1 MHPHGKDLAKSNAG
15 RGGFIA
21 AAVLG
26 AVHAAF
32 SIYWAQGG
40 TWLVWSLGS
49 SLLETFEGRQWV
61 LFPVGVVK
69 LIAAVAPLV
78 LAHRGRPGRRLMH
91 AACWLGAGVLIVWG
105 GVNAVVG
112 NLVLAGVIRPESGY
126 DHPGMV
132 GHAYLWDPLFL
143 AWGVAVA
150 LGMFHSQRRVHG
162 QVSSP
167 R

>member
-1 MHPHGKDLAKSNAG
+1 MHPQSSGLTNGDAG
-15 RGGFIA
+15 RGSFIA

-26 AVHAAF
+26 TIHAVF
-32 SIYWAQGG
+32 SIYWAAGG

-49 SLLETFEGRQWV
+49 SLLATFEGREWF

-69 LIAAVAPLV
+69 LIAAASPLL
-78 LAHRGRPGRRLMH
+78 LARWGWPGRRTTR
-91 AACWLGAGVLIVWG
+91 AACWLGAGVLIIWG

-112 NLVLAGVIRPESGY
+112 NLVLAGVIQPEAGY
-126 DHPGMV
+126 DRPGMV

-150 LGMFHSQRRVHG
+150 LGMFRSQRRVH
-162 QVSSP
+162 VRDCSLL
-167 R
+167 